1 MITSK
6 LADAVLEGK
15 QLRENK
21 ANETKKIKKISAEDA
36 GVTAEEAKEE
46 GEK

>member
-15 QLRENK
+15 QLRQ
-21 ANETKKIKKISAEDA
+21 ANAEARKVEAIKAEDA
-36 GVTAEEAKEE
+36 GVAVEEKTETVAE
-46 GEK
+46 